1 MFTALC
7 IYYLIIGIIELFNSS
22 ISKKIMAG
30 ISLLP
35 AFILTAFR
43 DISVGS
49 DTIAYYRAF
58 NRISV
63 ANAFSDLLNS
73 ERMESGYIAVNYIFS
88 HLGFS
93 FFQMQFVVSL
103 FIYIALYVLLSK
115 YSKNIGWSC
124 FLFLTLRYLFGPM
137 NVVRMYVAT
146 AFLYFSIPFLQR
158 RNFILFLVFVLTATM
173 FHKTAL
179 IFVILYPL
187 TKIKISKKSISIVF
201 ISAGIISF
209 LGKNFFMFL
218 TEKMGMYESYLS
230 GKYFNYEEN
239 IAVYLILAIDI
250 CLALLVF
257 FNEKNNNQIV
267 ELNKKIVPIEKICN
281 SSIIVLLC
289 CDIVGLNN
297 TIMGR
302 ISGYFSFSWLIL
314 VPLVV
319 MKIKNKAT
327 AILVFVLV
335 SLCLFVQYETVMI
348 YRPTWNNVE
357 PYNFYFGDLF

>member
-1 MFTALC
+1 
-7 IYYLIIGIIELFNSS
+7 
-22 ISKKIMAG
+22 
-30 ISLLP
+30 
-35 AFILTAFR
+35 
-43 DISVGS
+43 
-49 DTIAYYRAF
+49 
-58 NRISV
+58 
-63 ANAFSDLLNS
+63 
-73 ERMESGYIAVNYIFS
+73 
-88 HLGFS
+88 
-93 FFQMQFVVSL
+93 
-103 FIYIALYVLLSK
+103 
-115 YSKNIGWSC
+115 
-124 FLFLTLRYLFGPM
+124 
-137 NVVRMYVAT
+137 
-146 AFLYFSIPFLQR
+146 
-158 RNFILFLVFVLTATM
+158 M